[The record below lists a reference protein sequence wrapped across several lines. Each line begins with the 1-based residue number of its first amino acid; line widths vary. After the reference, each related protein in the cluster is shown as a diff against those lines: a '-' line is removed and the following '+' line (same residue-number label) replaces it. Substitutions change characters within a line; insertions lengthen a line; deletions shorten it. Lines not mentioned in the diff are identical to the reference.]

1 MFVRD
6 HIRVIEAD
14 DGGDCALFDGTTGE
28 GSMPILKWA
37 TTHGGWQLYYLNVY
51 GEVQHYRVV
60 GARHDIELPVQ
71 QAREYLNGPHSLILQ
86 TE

>member
-6 HIRVIEAD
+6 HIRIVEAD
-14 DGGDCALFDGTTGE
+14 DGGDCTRFDGTTGE

-37 TTHGGWQLYYLNVY
+37 TTCSGWQLYYLNVY
-51 GEVQHYRVV
+51 GEVQRYRVA

-71 QAREYLNGPHSLILQ
+71 QARAYLNGPHALIVPA
-86 TE
+86 E